1 MTSDRTPGGLAA
13 RLDRDGVEHLWVVY
27 TDYNGRS
34 QGKSVPRSRFAGT
47 EAKGITFAKANLGH
61 GLRDHSPAD
70 TAFAA
75 DSGDFFA
82 VPDPEALNPYPLMP
96 DTARVICWMREEGG
110 DPWDGCPRT
119 MLQRQVV
126 ALAARGLGVQAAFE
140 PEGYFFRLDG
150 LTADGGAAPL
160 SHRGMFSIA
169 ALDEQ
174 AEVLH
179 AISDMLEGMGVAVE
193 QVAAEWAPG
202 QFEVNLKHDAPMR
215 AADNLVTTKDVVR
228 AIARRHGLVA
238 TFMPKFSEQMG
249 GCGLHV
255 HLSLTDLEGASV
267 SEGEGHPS
275 GLSDLGQGF
284 LAGILAHGRALV
296 GVGSPT
302 ANSYKRLQPGSWAP
316 AHAAYAIANR
326 SSLVRIPGGRRRRVE
341 FRSGDNLSNPYLF
354 LAALLAAG
362 LDGMERGLPLGA
374 PAEGDLGML
383 DPGALARQGV
393 ALLPRR
399 ANEALDAVEADP
411 VVMAA
416 LGPVIGPEWLRVKR
430 FELAEYET
438 TVSEWERDTYLR
450 G

>member
-1 MTSDRTPGGLAA
+1 MTADRTPEELVA
-13 RLDRDGVEHLWVVY
+13 RLERDGVEHLWVVY
-27 TDYNGRS
+27 TDYNGRT
-34 QGKSVPRSRFAGT
+34 QGKSVPRPRFAGT
-47 EAKGITFAKANLGH
+47 AAKGITFAQANLGH
-61 GLRDHSPAD
+61 SLVDHAPVD
-70 TAFAA
+70 TGFAA

-82 VPDPEALNPYPLMP
+82 VPDPDALNPYPLMA
-96 DTARVICWMREEGG
+96 DTARVICWMRAEGG
-110 DPWDGCPRT
+110 DSWDGCPRT
-119 MLQRQVV
+119 MLQRQVD
-126 ALAARGLGVQAAFE
+126 AYAARGLGVQAAFE
-140 PEGYFFRLDG
+140 PEGYFFRFDE
-150 LTADGGAAPL
+150 AGAASPL
-160 SHRGMFSIA
+160 SDRNMFSIA
-169 ALDEQ
+169 ALDQQ

-179 AISDMLEGMGVAVE
+179 AISDTLEAMGVAIE

-202 QFEVNLKHDAPMR
+202 QFEVNLKHDVPMR

-238 TFMPKFSEQMG
+238 TFMPKFSEAMG

-255 HLSLTDLEGASV
+255 HLSLTDLDGASV
-267 SEGEGHPS
+267 SEGDGHPS
-275 GLSDLGQGF
+275 GLSVLGQAF

-316 AHAAYAIANR
+316 AHAAYAVANR

-362 LDGMERGLPLGA
+362 LDGIERDLPLGA

-383 DPGALARQGV
+383 DAAELARQGV
-393 ALLPRR
+393 VMLPRR

-411 VVMAA
+411 VVMAS

-438 TVSEWERDTYLR
+438 TVSAWERDAYLR